1 MRRIGLAVV
10 LAVGLALAP
19 LATEAQKA
27 VTLPRIGMLSAF
39 SPPSEPV
46 SPQRMPFWQA
56 LRELGWIE
64 GQNIVVERRWAE
76 LRLDR
81 LPALANELVQ
91 LKVDL
96 ILTIAGAETIAAKT
110 AT

>member
-1 MRRIGLAVV
+1 M
-10 LAVGLALAP
+10 
-19 LATEAQKA
+19 
-27 VTLPRIGMLSAF
+27 
-39 SPPSEPV
+39 
-46 SPQRMPFWQA
+46 
-56 LRELGWIE
+56 RELGWIE

-81 LPALANELVQ
+81 LPALATELVQ

-110 AT
+110 ATKTIPIAMGSSLDVEQGLVASLSRPGGNVTGVTSMTEESAASA